1 MKIKILIIIAML
13 VTLSGCATTHTHNA
27 PQYLPVSTVQPVV
40 QTIQTSSAAVL
51 GHVVKPGE
59 TLWGISKT
67 YDVDLDALV
76 KANSISDGRTI
87 EKGQILIIPGAV
99 KPKKVSNY
107 APANRDKFT
116 WPVKGSIISQFG
128 SKIDKGINKG
138 IDIRAVE
145 GTGVKASRG
154 GKVVYCD
161 SHMKGFGKTVIV
173 DHFDNFQTVYS
184 YNSDILVKVGD
195 MVRQND
201 IIAKVGSSGRAKEPA
216 LHFEIRKDGQSQNPV
231 YYLSK

>member
-1 MKIKILIIIAML
+1 MTIAML
-13 VTLSGCATTHTHNA
+13 VLLSGCATTHTHNA
-27 PQYLPVSTVQPVV
+27 PQYLPVSTVQPVA
-40 QTIQTSSAAVL
+40 QTIQASSAAVL
-51 GHVVKPGE
+51 GHTVKQGE

-67 YDVDLDALV
+67 YGVDLDALV

-87 EKGQILIIPGAV
+87 EKGQVLIIPGAA
-99 KPKKVSNY
+99 KTKKTFNY

-116 WPVKGSIISQFG
+116 WPVKGSVLSQFG
-128 SKIDKGINKG
+128 TKIDNGINKG
-138 IDIRAVE
+138 IDIRAAE